1 VFRWIGT
8 RSYGLY
14 LYHWP
19 IYQMIRGVA
28 GNKLTFSEFVF
39 ALTLTVIVTELSY
52 RFVETPIRQG
62 RFSARWRRIFGGTR
76 RGPKLVA
83 SAAVAMAVA
92 VGLAVGSVLMTAP
105 LEQNEIAQALDAGE
119 EFTTDLLAVDDIP
132 VASTTTTS
140 TTTVPPGTTAP
151 AVLDPAVDPTLDPTR
166 DPTLDPTVPDD
177 SSIGGSVPP
186 TTAPPTTVPATTV
199 PPTTAPPDPVGQLGV
214 VTSLEGLAP
223 LAIPP
228 TVSGFPLVALG
239 DSVML
244 GAAEELQARGFQVD
258 ALQSR
263 QMNTFV
269 PTMQALRDNG
279 TFGSVVVIHLGTNGS
294 FSQETLDAMLA
305 TVAEVPVV
313 LLLTG
318 KADRGWIA
326 DNNARLR
333 AVPATHPNVTV
344 IDWEVLSPSCEGRC
358 FYDDGIHLTQSGQDF
373 YADIIGRVL
382 AQP

>member
-1 VFRWIGT
+1 
-8 RSYGLY
+8 
-14 LYHWP
+14 
-19 IYQMIRGVA
+19 M
-28 GNKLTFSEFVF
+28 
-39 ALTLTVIVTELSY
+39 
-52 RFVETPIRQG
+52 
-62 RFSARWRRIFGGTR
+62 
-76 RGPKLVA
+76 
-83 SAAVAMAVA
+83 
-92 VGLAVGSVLMTAP
+92 
-105 LEQNEIAQALDAGE
+105 
-119 EFTTDLLAVDDIP
+119 
-132 VASTTTTS
+132 
-140 TTTVPPGTTAP
+140 
-151 AVLDPAVDPTLDPTR
+151 
-166 DPTLDPTVPDD
+166 
-177 SSIGGSVPP
+177 PP
-186 TTAPPTTVPATTV
+186 TTAPPTTVPPTTV

-344 IDWEVLSPSCEGRC
+344 IDWEVLAPSCEGRC

>member
-1 VFRWIGT
+1 
-8 RSYGLY
+8 
-14 LYHWP
+14 
-19 IYQMIRGVA
+19 
-28 GNKLTFSEFVF
+28 
-39 ALTLTVIVTELSY
+39 
-52 RFVETPIRQG
+52 
-62 RFSARWRRIFGGTR
+62 
-76 RGPKLVA
+76 
-83 SAAVAMAVA
+83 
-92 VGLAVGSVLMTAP
+92 VLFTAP
-105 LEQNEIAQALDAGE
+105 VEQNEIAQALDAGE
-119 EFTTDLLAVDDIP
+119 EFTTDLLAVEDIP
-132 VASTTTTS
+132 VASTTTTTTTS
-140 TTTVPPGTTAP
+140 TTTAPPVTTAP
-151 AVLDPAVDPTLDPTR
+151 AVLDPALDPTLDPS
-166 DPTLDPTVPDD
+166 VPGASGAVD
-177 SSIGGSVPP
+177 SVPP
-186 TTAPPTTVPATTV
+186 TTAPPTTVPPTTV
-199 PPTTAPPDPVGQLGV
+199 PPTTAPLAPVGQLGV

-279 TFGSVVVIHLGTNGS
+279 TFGSVVVIHLGTNGG

-305 TVAEVPVV
+305 TVADVPVV

-326 DNNARLR
+326 DNNAKLR
-333 AVPATHPNVTV
+333 AVPSTHPNVTV
-344 IDWEVLSPSCEGRC
+344 VDWEVLAPSCEGRC

-373 YADIIGRVL
+373 YADVIGRVL